1 MADRQVEDGNV
12 ASYFDTRSIFL
23 TLNSTGT
30 RDDINEFSSND
41 SLTGSKLERCWQGNT
56 YYKAMRIFQS
66 FHQHS
71 YLRYP

>member
-41 SLTGSKLERCWQGNT
+41 SLTGSKLERC
-56 YYKAMRIFQS
+56 
-66 FHQHS
+66 
-71 YLRYP
+71 